1 VFLRAETSSSRASM
15 SLLPAGCR
23 CTSRTRTTLSVLLDF
38 PFVPCAFLP
47 ASSPPHPNPVWSRL
61 PEATT
66 YLTSLELTLKH
77 TSRSERFKNWSS
89 RGFTSKLPTQAG
101 LPSLTFHLFFPGPLL
116 SLSLSYLDRITFGF
130 KGLNFQSPPSRYL
143 VFVLRNSDPSPTM
156 VSATTFFFAALAAVV
171 SAAPTC
177 KDATPTL
184 PQVGGGEPVTIPG
197 PRCSANRP

>member
-1 VFLRAETSSSRASM
+1 VEAHFPFFGCAFVCPKRVLASRVHVFALTWQTGVVFLRAETSSSRASM

-130 KGLNFQSPPSRYL
+130 KGLNF
-143 VFVLRNSDPSPTM
+143 
-156 VSATTFFFAALAAVV
+156 
-171 SAAPTC
+171 
-177 KDATPTL
+177 
-184 PQVGGGEPVTIPG
+184 
-197 PRCSANRP
+197 